1 MPPFSPPLSS
11 PPFFQR
17 LDFERLRPL
26 PPSSILLFF
35 LLPLDLPPALQ
46 REMWRWIERREESR
60 KRGILLPSERSL
72 KPPLSK
78 EKRRRLRLPRSSTS
92 IPSHFHNEPCFLS
105 PPLLLHSATPAFHV
119 SFAETSLHPTL
130 RLSLLH
136 PFSPHTTSSSRS
148 YAASVKPLPAGRNT
162 NFPLPPLSRRGLW
175 LDPRSRRGAPLI
187 RPRMLK
193 PLETDQRVGKHHFRN
208 FFGRRL
214 FSTVVSLE
222 IFYLPLRPLRLS
234 PTFSCPELQRSSKT

>member
-26 PPSSILLFF
+26 PPSSILLFL

-46 REMWRWIERREESR
+46 REMWRWIERREERVGRGEFCSR
-60 KRGILLPSERSL
+60 QSDLRNRHFRKNRDDDDFDSL
-72 KPPLSK
+72 DLPPLS
-78 EKRRRLRLPRSSTS
+78 LHIFTTSLASFLYLS
-92 IPSHFHNEPCFLS
+92 IPPRPLS
-105 PPLLLHSATPAFHV
+105 MYLRPLCIQPRVF
-119 SFAETSLHPTL
+119 
-130 RLSLLH
+130 LSLLH
-136 PFSPHTTSSSRS
+136 PFLPHTTSSSQS
-148 YAASVKPLPAGRNT
+148 HASEKPLPAGRNT

-193 PLETDQRVGKHHFRN
+193 PLETDQRVGKAPFPE

-214 FSTVVSLE
+214 F
-222 IFYLPLRPLRLS
+222 LP
-234 PTFSCPELQRSSKT
+234 